1 MPYAATCWLCAF
13 VITSPVQQYAAC
25 AGLVT
30 VIAGCCAAICCMW
43 AFVITGRMQQHAAY
57 VGPAHC
63 NHKPY
68 AATCGMWALVITGPV
83 QQYAGYAS
91 PVHCNCKLC
100 AAICNIRAFLT
111 TGSVQ
116 RCAGRVQSVC
126 SQSPGFVQQH
136 VKKSDVSVEVSF
148 PVSKKTQTL
157 PLVCTSWRDGLGV
170 EGLGSACHFE

>member
-1 MPYAATCWLCAF
+1 MW
-13 VITSPVQQYAAC
+13 QDAAC
-25 AGLVT
+25 AGFVI

-43 AFVITGRMQQHAAY
+43 AFVITGPMQQYAAY

-100 AAICNIRAFLT
+100 AAICNIWAFVI

-116 RCAGRVQSVC
+116 RYAGRVQSVC

-136 VKKSDVSVEVSF
+136 VKKSDISVEVSF

-157 PLVCTSWRDGLGV
+157 LLVCTSWRDGLGV
-170 EGLGSACHFE
+170 ECLCSVCHFE

>member
-1 MPYAATCWLCAF
+1 M
-13 VITSPVQQYAAC
+13 TSPVRQDAAC
-25 AGLVT
+25 AGFVT

-83 QQYAGYAS
+83 QQYAGYAD

-100 AAICNIRAFLT
+100 AAICNIWAFVI

-116 RCAGRVQSVC
+116 RYAGRVQSVC

-136 VKKSDVSVEVSF
+136 GIKMMFLYKCLVPRLKKKVDT
-148 PVSKKTQTL
+148 PARMYKL
-157 PLVCTSWRDGLGV
+157 AG
-170 EGLGSACHFE
+170 